1 MLIDAYGRVID
12 YLRISLTQRCNFRCQ
27 YCMPE
32 SGVEL
37 GKHENMLSHEEMF
50 EFVKICIDNGIKKV
64 RISGGEP
71 LVRKGAEDFI
81 AMIFAYA
88 PHIDLAM
95 TTNGYFLAAKAQAL
109 KNAGLKRLNISL
121 DTLNNEKFKQIAR
134 RDGLEQVL
142 QGIEAAKSE
151 GLGIKLNT
159 VAIKGFN
166 DDEFDALMSFAAANN
181 AQIRFIEYM
190 ENKHANPE
198 LKSMRADEILSKIAT
213 FKNFKEITKN
223 PQSPSRLFA
232 CDDGYIFGLINPH
245 QCDFC
250 TTCNRIRLSSDGL
263 LIPCLYFDEGK
274 SILAAM
280 KKGDLAS
287 AKQILADVLANKPEK
302 NRWQENQI
310 SERGFYQTGG

>member
-1 MLIDAYGRVID
+1 MLVDAHGRVID

-37 GKHENMLSHEEMF
+37 GEHENMLSHEQMF

-81 AMIFAYA
+81 AMIYSYA

-95 TTNGYFLAAKAQAL
+95 TTNGYYLESKAQLL

-121 DTLNNEKFKQIAR
+121 DTLDQQKFKTIAR
-134 RDGLEQVL
+134 REGLEKVL
-142 QGIEAAKSE
+142 SGIEAAKSA

-166 DDEFDALMSFAAANN
+166 DDEFEALMSFAAAQG

-190 ENKHANPE
+190 ENTHASAG
-198 LKSMRADEILSKIAT
+198 LKSMRADVILNKIAT
-213 FKNFKEITKN
+213 FKNFKEITKS

-232 CDDGYIFGLINPH
+232 CDDGYTFGLINPH

-274 SILAAM
+274 SILTAM
-280 KKGDLAS
+280 KKGDLEG
-287 AKQILADVLANKPEK
+287 AKKVLADVLANKPEK
-302 NRWQENQI
+302 NRWGEGQI
-310 SERGFYQTGG
+310 SERGFFQTGG

>member
-95 TTNGYFLAAKAQAL
+95 TTN
-109 KNAGLKRLNISL
+109 
-121 DTLNNEKFKQIAR
+121 
-134 RDGLEQVL
+134 
-142 QGIEAAKSE
+142 
-151 GLGIKLNT
+151 
-159 VAIKGFN
+159 
-166 DDEFDALMSFAAANN
+166 
-181 AQIRFIEYM
+181 
-190 ENKHANPE
+190 
-198 LKSMRADEILSKIAT
+198 
-213 FKNFKEITKN
+213 
-223 PQSPSRLFA
+223 
-232 CDDGYIFGLINPH
+232 
-245 QCDFC
+245 
-250 TTCNRIRLSSDGL
+250 
-263 LIPCLYFDEGK
+263 
-274 SILAAM
+274 
-280 KKGDLAS
+280 
-287 AKQILADVLANKPEK
+287 
-302 NRWQENQI
+302 
-310 SERGFYQTGG
+310 